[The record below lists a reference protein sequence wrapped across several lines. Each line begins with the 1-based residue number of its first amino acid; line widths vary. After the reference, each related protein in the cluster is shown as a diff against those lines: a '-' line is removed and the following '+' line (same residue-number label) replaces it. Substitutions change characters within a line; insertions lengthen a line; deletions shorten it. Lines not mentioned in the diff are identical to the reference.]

1 MLEGVVKMKWGKGN
15 PLWEWQH
22 RKKTRRHRVKHK
34 KVIKMAR
41 RRRSYFRRARRAAG
55 GMLGGMQG
63 KAIAGGKL
71 ALAGILVGMAT
82 QAAPQFLSNPLIRGG
97 LGLVV
102 PNFKGIPIGTVMTAS
117 AITEVASPIVGS
129 VVGGAV
135 ATSQAANPYQ
145 Y

>member
-1 MLEGVVKMKWGKGN
+1 MVSAKQRANWARFTKMVKA
-15 PLWEWQH
+15 
-22 RKKTRRHRVKHK
+22 RAAKKRHRHVKTK

-55 GMLGGMQG
+55 GMLGGIQG
-63 KAIAGGKL
+63 KAISGGKL
-71 ALAGILVGMAT
+71 ALAGILVGLAT

-102 PNFKGIPIGTVMTAS
+102 PNFKGIPVGTVMVSS
-117 AITEVASPIVGS
+117 AMTEVAAPIIGS
-129 VVGGAV
+129 VVGGAT
-135 ATSQAANPYQ
+135 ATTAANPYA